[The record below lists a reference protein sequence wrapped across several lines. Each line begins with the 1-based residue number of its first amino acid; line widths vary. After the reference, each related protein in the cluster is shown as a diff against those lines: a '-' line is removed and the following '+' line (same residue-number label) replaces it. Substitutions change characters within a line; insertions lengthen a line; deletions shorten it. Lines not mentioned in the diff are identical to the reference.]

1 MDKKTIISDIKAK
14 AQNGDFSGSAIEDV
28 FARCF
33 CAVQKTLGI
42 TPFDEQL
49 SAALSLAEGRMVQ
62 MQTGEGK
69 TLCAVFAACYEALR
83 ESGGRVHILTFNDYL
98 AARDCEWMKPVYDEM
113 GVSVGCIIE
122 STPQSERKALYG
134 NDVLYITAKE
144 AGFDYLRDFVC
155 AEPSDMVFP
164 EKLNFAIFDEADSIL
179 IDEAR
184 IPLVIAGDVA
194 VTESDDVSDVY
205 EKLSDF
211 DSGDFE
217 YDEESRNVYL
227 TDSGADKAEEIFGCN
242 IYDEDG
248 APLLAKICA
257 CLKAREYLIENKDYI
272 VRDGAIVL
280 VDEFT
285 GRAAV
290 GRVFPGELQAAA
302 EAKHNLKITT
312 RGRIMGNIA
321 LQYFARLYPKLSGMT
336 GTAEQSREEFEKF
349 YGILTDVI
357 PTRLPLARVDKPL
370 ELYYNKTYKRRAIL
384 AAIKE
389 AYDSRRPVLVGSESI
404 EESESIAADL
414 EKMNIPCSVLN
425 AKNNTEEAHII
436 ANAGKTGAVTISTN
450 MAGRGVD
457 IKLGGEHGTLEE
469 KAEVTAVGGLLVL
482 ATSMRESSRIT
493 KQLRGRAGRQ
503 GDVGESRFFAALDD
517 EIMQKND
524 LKGLAGRHYPTG
536 EQESALTDKT
546 LLREAER
553 VQRISEG
560 DAFDERTNLMK
571 YTLIGEKHRDITF
584 GRRLS
589 LLEGKYNSEFWQNDA
604 ADLYEQ
610 ALKKFPEDKLQSLQ
624 NKILALLLNEFHSEY
639 LDYSGYLREGIHLT
653 QIAGRNPAEE
663 YNIACEEYY
672 ESAAAEIPQRMRHK
686 LEILLDVGSIE
697 NYPFN
702 APTRTYTYL
711 LNDMG
716 EEFKAKPILM
726 GLFDDYDNEA
736 DKAFGKESKEPK
748 ESAKAADTE
757 EQPAAEKKKGFF
769 GRLFGKK

>member
-1 MDKKTIISDIKAK
+1 MDKKSTI
-14 AQNGDFSGSAIEDV
+14 SAIKSRAASGDVSGNSLEAV
-28 FARCF
+28 FARVF
-33 CAVQKTLGI
+33 LAAEKTLRI

-49 SAALSLAEGRMVQ
+49 SAALSLSEGRMVQ

-69 TLCAVFAACYEALR
+69 TLCAVFAACYEVLR
-83 ESGGRVHILTFNDYL
+83 ENSTGGAHILTFNDYL
-98 AARDCEWMKPVYDEM
+98 AARDCEWMKPIYDEM
-113 GVSVGCIIE
+113 GVSVGCITE
-122 STPQSERKALYG
+122 ATPREERGELYKRQA
-134 NDVLYITAKE
+134 LYITAKE

-155 AEPSDMVFP
+155 LEPNEAVFP
-164 EKLNFAIFDEADSIL
+164 EKLNFALFDEADSIL

-194 VTESDDVSDVY
+194 VSSAEDVSDVY
-205 EKLSDF
+205 NKLGDF
-211 DSGDFE
+211 GEGDFE
-217 YDEESRNVYL
+217 LDEESRNVYL
-227 TDSGADKAEEIFGCN
+227 TDEGADKAEDIFGCE
-242 IYDEDG
+242 IYAEES

-257 CLKAREYLIENKDYI
+257 CLKARDVLAENKDYI

-285 GRAAV
+285 GRAAP

-302 EAKHNLKITT
+302 EAKHGLKITS

-336 GTAEQSREEFEKF
+336 GTAEDSREEFEKF

-357 PTRLPLARVDKPL
+357 PTRLPVARTDKPL
-370 ELYYNKTYKRRAIL
+370 ELYYDKSEKRKAIL

-389 AYDSRRPVLVGSESI
+389 AADSRRPVLVGSESI

-414 EKMNIPCSVLN
+414 EKMGISCSVLN
-425 AKNNTEEAHII
+425 AKNNAAEAEII
-436 ANAGKTGAVTISTN
+436 ANAGKLGAVTISTN

-457 IKLGGEHGTLEE
+457 IKLGGNDEGE
-469 KAEVTAVGGLLVL
+469 KQDVIVLGGLLVL

-517 EIMQKND
+517 EIMVKND
-524 LKGLAGRHYPTG
+524 LKGLAGRHYPTEKTEG
-536 EQESALTDKT
+536 ALTDKV

-560 DAFDERTNLMK
+560 DTFDERVNLMR

-584 GRRLS
+584 KRRKS
-589 LLEGKYNSEFWQNDA
+589 LLDGSYNSEFWQKSE
-604 ADLYEQ
+604 LYEK
-610 ALKKFPEDKLQSLQ
+610 AAEKFSEKEIQKLQ
-624 NKILALLLNEFHSEY
+624 NKVLALLLNEFHSDY
-639 LDYSGYLREGIHLT
+639 LDYASYLREGIHLT

-672 ESAAAEIPQRMRHK
+672 ENAAREIPERMTAK
-686 LEILLDVGSIE
+686 LEPLLDCAKIE
-697 NYPFN
+697 DYPLG

-711 LNDMG
+711 LNDIG

-726 GLFDDYDNEA
+726 SLLSDNYEEEA
-736 DKAFGKESKEPK
+736 DKAFN
-748 ESAKAADTE
+748 KAETPENPE
-757 EQPAAEKKKGFF
+757 ETPQNEKKKGFF
-769 GRLFGKK
+769 GKLFGKK

>member
-1 MDKKTIISDIKAK
+1 MDKKTTISEIKARVES
-14 AQNGDFSGSAIEDV
+14 GDAAGNSLPAI
-28 FARCF
+28 FARVF
-33 CAVQKTLGI
+33 LAAEKTLHI

-49 SAALSLAEGRMVQ
+49 SAALSLVEGRMVQ

-83 ESGGRVHILTFNDYL
+83 DGSTGGTHILTFNDYL
-98 AARDCEWMKPVYDEM
+98 AARDCAWMKPIYDEM
-113 GVSVGCIIE
+113 GVSVGCITE
-122 STPQSERKALYG
+122 STPREERGGLYKRQ
-134 NDVLYITAKE
+134 VLYITAKE

-155 AEPSDMVFP
+155 LEPSEAVFP
-164 EKLNFAIFDEADSIL
+164 EKLNFALFDEADSIL

-184 IPLVIAGDVA
+184 IPLVIAGDMA
-194 VTESDDVSDVY
+194 VSSAEDVSEVY
-205 EKLSDF
+205 GKL
-211 DSGDFE
+211 GDFGAE
-217 YDEESRNVYL
+217 DFELDEESRNVYL
-227 TDSGADKAEEIFGCN
+227 TDEGADKAEEIFGCD
-242 IYDEDG
+242 IYAEES

-257 CLKAREYLIENKDYI
+257 CLKARDVLAENKDYI
-272 VRDGAIVL
+272 VRDGAVVL
-280 VDEFT
+280 IDEFT
-285 GRAAV
+285 GRAAP

-302 EAKHNLKITT
+302 EAKHGLKITS

-336 GTAEQSREEFEKF
+336 GTAEDSREEFEKF

-357 PTRLPLARVDKPL
+357 PTRLPVARVDKPL
-370 ELYYNKTYKRRAIL
+370 ELYYDKSEKRKAIL

-389 AYDSRRPVLVGSESI
+389 AADARRPVLVGSESI

-414 EKMNIPCSVLN
+414 EKMGISCAVLN
-425 AKNNTEEAHII
+425 AKNNAAEAEII
-436 ANAGKTGAVTISTN
+436 ANAGKLGAVTISTN

-457 IKLGGEHGTLEE
+457 IKLGGDDENE
-469 KAEVTAVGGLLVL
+469 KQDVIKLGGLLVL

-517 EIMQKND
+517 EIMLKND
-524 LKGLAGRHYPTG
+524 LKGLAGRHYPTEKTEG
-536 EQESALTDKT
+536 ALTDKV

-560 DAFDERTNLMK
+560 DTFDERVNLMK
-571 YTLIGEKHRDITF
+571 YTLIGEKHREITF
-584 GRRLS
+584 KRRMS
-589 LLEGKYNSEFWQNDA
+589 LLDGSYNSEFWQKS
-604 ADLYEQ
+604 DLYDKAAQ
-610 ALKKFPEDKLQSLQ
+610 KFSEKEIQKLQ
-624 NKILALLLNEFHSEY
+624 NKVLALLLNEFHSDY
-639 LDYSGYLREGIHLT
+639 LDYASYLREGIHLT

-672 ESAAAEIPQRMRHK
+672 ENAAREIPERMTAKLEPLLDCAEI
-686 LEILLDVGSIE
+686 ED
-697 NYPFN
+697 YPLG

-726 GLFDDYDNEA
+726 GLFSDDYEEESK
-736 DKAFGKESKEPK
+736 KAFNKTESPEAP
-748 ESAKAADTE
+748 E
-757 EQPAAEKKKGFF
+757 ETPQNEKKKGFF
-769 GRLFGKK
+769 GKLFGKK